1 MIIAKII
8 ISPFPGKRGAV
19 VELLQHI
26 QGVAR
31 GRPGCLESGVYEQ
44 CGGERDILYLEQWQ
58 SNKELCR
65 HIQSDLYLR
74 LLLALELS
82 SRPPEISYCDVADV
96 KGMEWIES
104 LRVQHERLP

>member
-1 MIIAKII
+1 MIIAKIV

-19 VELLQHI
+19 VELLRHI

-44 CGGERDILYLEQWQ
+44 CGGDRDILYLEQWQ
-58 SNKELCR
+58 SSEELSR

-74 LLLALELS
+74 LLLALELAERAPEVS
-82 SRPPEISYCDVADV
+82 FHEISDS
-96 KGMEWIES
+96 KGLPWIETW
-104 LRVQHERLP
+104 RADGEPVQ